1 MQATNTS
8 LPDACGLKRVHRH
21 LLQRRALLLRER
33 DARVRAMREAPPA
46 GPGDDA
52 AGLTGQHDL
61 DLKEAER
68 DAREIEAIDTAL
80 TRMDNGTYSLCSS
93 CGEPIGYERLAANPH
108 ALRCLGCEAAA
119 ERAGHGAP

>member
-52 AGLTGQHDL
+52 AGLTGQHVITDDCL
-61 DLKEAER
+61 
-68 DAREIEAIDTAL
+68 AL
-80 TRMDNGTYSLCSS
+80 
-93 CGEPIGYERLAANPH
+93 
-108 ALRCLGCEAAA
+108 
-119 ERAGHGAP
+119 